1 MQSSW
6 VNKFLHYK
14 LTEIEDKKTPQKG
27 NKYRWL
33 RRIAR
38 SMLGVLIVLILLLLF
53 IRSPWGQS
61 IIIDQAVSYVKG
73 KTGTDVQLDAAFITF
88 DGDIR
93 VEGLYLGDLKNDTLV
108 YSKSLEANIALLP
121 LLKGTGFEVDD
132 VEWDGLT
139 ARVKRVD
146 SVSGFNYEFLM
157 DAFATAPDT
166 TASEP
171 LDIKI
176 GTINLTNFDII
187 YQDQVDEMDA
197 SANFDELFLEMNT
210 LDLDKMIVD
219 IETLTLKN
227 AVVNYEKD
235 VVTAFAKAKQDTDP
249 TKDTNLAESITD
261 SANDS
266 PLPLLKAG
274 KIRLDNVVMN
284 YNSEPDGIVLR
295 TDFGIMETSIPK
307 ANVESSDILVSYFNL
322 EDSNVAVHMSDV
334 AANTTAPLESNDPT
348 TFQWPDMKV
357 ALKKLDFKNNNFLY
371 TVNGAVPS
379 RNQLN
384 PDAVSL
390 QEITVDLSDFNLGD
404 HKAAVTINELKLKEI
419 SGLSVND
426 LKGSI
431 SITDEKLDVSNLYA
445 SVNKSSLSG
454 NLNLGYP
461 NIDALI
467 NNPERLNVQVNV
479 PQYNFNLSDVYAF
492 IPELAQNEYVS
503 KLAQKPLNGKLIT
516 SGSTRNLKL
525 DSFIVNWGASTS
537 INASG
542 SLQNVTDVDQLSF
555 NIDTINAVTTR
566 ATILN
571 FIKEEDLGITLPENA
586 RLKASAFGTITD
598 VKTKANL
605 TTSYGAIALDGS
617 FKNDK
622 IIEFNA
628 GVKLDTFNLNKML
641 AMEGLGNLSLELT
654 TSGSG
659 NDISTLDVVL
669 KGEILEFAYNDYPL
683 KNIPIEGKM
692 KNGKGDVSTEY
703 RDDNINISLTA
714 DATLDTDITKA
725 NAQINVVG
733 VDLRA
738 FGITSQNV
746 KAAGNLGVS
755 YEGDGINYKVNS
767 TIEDGIAVFDNQ
779 SYLLGN
785 VDVAAF
791 VQPDSTSVDIHNKML
806 DLELR
811 SNVDPENLTVA
822 LERHINRYLTTS
834 TAMDTAQPVVMKIK
848 GNISPAPILR
858 DVILPGLQALDTINI
873 AVDFDEKERRLNSD
887 VKVAYLKYADSEVD
901 SLVISS
907 ASDDQNLKFQLGFK
921 KIASGPVNIKRTAMT
936 GIVAG
941 NTLNLDFTSYD
952 DEEKLMHFASTL
964 SRKRDQNGLENL
976 IFNLSVDD
984 LILNKQPWTIPS
996 NNEIAVGE
1004 SKVLF
1009 NDFKLTNGDQSIELR
1024 SDRPNA
1030 TNEHVAMLINNFRL
1044 QGLLSFLNS
1053 DEKLATGKV
1062 NGEFVLDDIYGA
1074 TGFIADLQ
1082 ITDFHAMET
1091 PLGVLKLDAK
1101 SLDASKYEMNLSV
1114 KGEDVDIVLDG
1125 DYEANEVAAKL
1136 NLDLD
1141 INKVAMSTLAGISD
1155 GFLKDGSGS
1164 INGTFKVAGTT
1175 ANPEYDGVLKFN
1187 NATASVSMLDTSFT
1201 FKNEEIKIDN
1211 AGVYMNN
1218 LAITDSNGNP
1228 FTIDGTIGTENLLQ
1242 PTLDLNLKAVNFT
1255 ALNSTAKDNDLYY
1268 GKATFDASA
1277 KITGTTDV
1285 PVIDLD
1291 LTVKNVTDVT
1301 YVLPATELD
1310 LVERDG
1316 IVQFVNKV
1324 NPDAI
1329 LTQTEEESA
1338 TLTGFDITA
1347 NFKVRREAKV
1357 TIIIDPETGDQL
1369 QVSGDADFKY
1379 RMTPNGRMT
1388 LAGRYEISEGF
1399 YQFNLYDI
1407 VSRRFDLAKGGS
1419 VTWSGDPFDANLDV
1433 SAIYK
1438 VETSASAIMASQ
1450 TSGADL
1456 ATQEKYQQRL
1466 PFVVYL
1472 NIDGELLKPEIS
1484 FKLDLPEDEQGVLGG
1499 EVYSRLQQLNTQD
1512 QELNKQVF
1520 SLLVLNKFFPTSG
1533 TDGSNGGTATIAR
1546 DNLNQALSDQLNQY
1560 GGQLLGKTGID
1571 FNFGLDSYTDY
1582 ASGSGQER
1590 TQLDVTASKKLLDD
1604 RLIVSVGSEVDI
1616 QGSAQDGEEAPVIGN
1631 VSLEYLLTQAGQ
1643 WRLKGFRRNQYDN
1656 VVDGQLVVSGISL
1669 IFTKE
1674 FNEFKNL
1681 FAKTVLTE
1689 NQKARKEEEEELKKK
1704 EDSESKTTEEIKN

>member
-1 MQSSW
+1 MQASW
-6 VNKFLHYK
+6 VNKFLHIK
-14 LTEIEDKKTPQKG
+14 LAEIENNKEPQK
-27 NKYRWL
+27 NKKYRWL
-33 RRIAR
+33 RRMAR
-38 SMLGVLIVLILLLLF
+38 TTLGVLIVLILLLLF

-61 IIIDQAVSYVKG
+61 IILDKAISYVKG
-73 KTGTDVQLDAAFITF
+73 KTGTDVQLNGAFITW

-93 VEGLYLGDLKNDTLV
+93 VEGLYLGDVKNDTLLH
-108 YSKSLEANIALLP
+108 SKSLEANIALLP
-121 LLKGTGFEVDD
+121 LIKGTGFEIDD
-132 VEWDGLT
+132 LEWDGLT
-139 ARVKRVD
+139 ARIKRAD
-146 SVSGFNYEFLM
+146 TVSGFNYEFLM

-166 TASEP
+166 TASQP
-171 LDIKI
+171 LDIKV
-176 GTINLTNFDII
+176 GTVNLTNFDII
-187 YQDQVDEMDA
+187 YQDEVEEMDA
-197 SANFDELFLEMNT
+197 SVNFEELFLEINA

-219 IETLTLKN
+219 FENLTLKN
-227 AVVNYEKD
+227 ALVNYEKD
-235 VVTAFAKAKQDTDP
+235 VVSAFAKAKQDTNL
-249 TKDTNLAESITD
+249 KKNTNLTQTATD
-261 SANDS
+261 TANDS
-266 PLPLLKAG
+266 PLPLLKAS
-274 KIRLDNVVMN
+274 KIRLDNVVLN
-284 YNSEPDGIVLR
+284 YNSKPDGVDLH
-295 TDFGIMETSIPK
+295 TDFGFMETSIPK
-307 ANVESSDILVSYFNL
+307 ANVENNDILISYFNL
-322 EDSNVAVHMSDV
+322 ENSKVAVHRNDV
-334 AANTTAPLESNDPT
+334 DTTTASVESNDPT

-357 ALKKLDFKNNNFLY
+357 ALKKLNLKNNTFLY

-379 RNQLN
+379 RNEFH

-390 QEITVDLSDFNLGD
+390 QEITVDLSDFNLRD
-404 HKAAVTINELKLKEI
+404 RNAAVTINELKLKEI
-419 SGLSVND
+419 SGLNLND
-426 LKGSI
+426 LRGSI
-431 SITDEKLDVSNLYA
+431 DITDQNLDVSNLNA
-445 SVNKSSLSG
+445 SVNNSSLSG

-461 NIDALI
+461 DINSLI
-467 NNPERLNVQVNV
+467 HNPESLTIQISL
-479 PQYNFNLSDVYAF
+479 PQYYFNLSDVYAF
-492 IPELAQNEYVS
+492 MPELAQNEYVS
-503 KLAQKPLNGKLIT
+503 KLAQKPLNGKLMT
-516 SGSTRNLKL
+516 SGSARNLKL
-525 DSFIVNWGASTS
+525 DSFIVNWGASTF

-542 SLQNVTDVDQLSF
+542 NLQNATDVDQLFF

-571 FIKEEDLGITLPENA
+571 FIKEEDLGITFPENA
-586 RLKASAFGTITD
+586 RLNASASGTITD
-598 VKTKANL
+598 LKTKVSLA
-605 TTSYGAIALDGS
+605 TSYGAIALDGS

-622 IIEFNA
+622 TIKFKA
-628 GVKLDTFNLNKML
+628 GVKLDTLNLNKML
-641 AMEGLGNLSLELT
+641 AMEGLGDLSLEFST
-654 TSGSG
+654 RGSG
-659 NDISTLDVVL
+659 KDISTLDAVL
-669 KGEILEFAYNDYPL
+669 KGKILEFSYNDYPL

-703 RDDNINISLTA
+703 RDDNINVSLTA
-714 DATLDTDITKA
+714 GATLDTDITKA

-738 FGITSQNV
+738 FGITSQHV
-746 KAAGNLGVS
+746 KAAGKIDVS
-755 YEGDGINYKVNS
+755 YEGDEAYYLVNS
-767 TIEDGIAVFDNQ
+767 TIANGIAVLDNQ
-779 SYLLGN
+779 SYLLDN
-785 VDVAAF
+785 VDVTAF
-791 VQPDSTSVDIHNKML
+791 VKQDSTAVDIHNKML

-811 SNVDPENLTVA
+811 SNVDPQNLTVA
-822 LERHINRYLTTS
+822 LERHMNRYLTTS
-834 TAMDTAQPVVMKIK
+834 AAMDTAQPVVMNIK

-873 AVDFDEKERRLNSD
+873 AVDFDEKKRILNSD
-887 VKVAYLKYADSEVD
+887 VKVAYFKYGGSEVD

-907 ASDDQNLKFQLGFK
+907 VSDAQNLKFQLGFN
-921 KIASGPVNIKRTAMT
+921 KIASGPVYMKRTALT
-936 GIVAG
+936 GVVAG
-941 NTLNLDFTSYD
+941 NKLNLDFTSYD
-952 DEEKLMHFASTL
+952 KQERLIHLASTL

-984 LILNKQPWTIPS
+984 LILNKQSWTIPS
-996 NNEIAVGE
+996 NNEIAIGE
-1004 SKVLF
+1004 SKLLF
-1009 NDFKLTNGDQSIELR
+1009 NNFKLTNQSQSIELR
-1024 SDRPNA
+1024 SDRPYV
-1030 TNEHVAMLINNFRL
+1030 TNEHVALLINNFRL

-1053 DEKLATGKV
+1053 DQKLATGKV
-1062 NGEFVLDDIYGA
+1062 NGEFVLDDIYGT

-1082 ITDFHAMET
+1082 IADFHVMET
-1091 PLGVLKLDAK
+1091 PLGILKLDAK
-1101 SLDASKYEMNLSV
+1101 SLDAAKYDMNMSV
-1114 KGEDVDIVLDG
+1114 KGEDVDILLDG
-1125 DYEANEVAAKL
+1125 DYEVNETAAKL
-1136 NLDLD
+1136 NLNLD
-1141 INKVAMSTLAGISD
+1141 VNKVAMTTLTGVSD
-1155 GFLKDGSGS
+1155 GFLKDGSGAV
-1164 INGTFKVAGTT
+1164 NGTFKVAGTT
-1175 ANPEYDGVLKFN
+1175 TSPEYNGILKFN
-1187 NATASVSMLDTSFT
+1187 NATASISMLDTSFT

-1211 AGVYMNN
+1211 AGVYMNH
-1218 LAITDSNGNP
+1218 LSITDVNDNP

-1242 PTLDLNLKAVNFT
+1242 PTLDLDLKAVNFT
-1255 ALNSTAKDNDLYY
+1255 ALHSTAKDNDLYY

-1277 KITGTTDV
+1277 KITGNTNI
-1285 PVIDLD
+1285 PIIDLD
-1291 LTVKNVTDVT
+1291 LTVKNVTDLT
-1301 YVLPATELD
+1301 YVVPETELD
-1310 LVERDG
+1310 VVKRDG

-1338 TLTGFDITA
+1338 TVTGFDITA
-1347 NFKVRREAKV
+1347 NFKVRNDAKV
-1357 TIIIDPETGDQL
+1357 TIIIDPDTGDQL
-1369 QVSGDADFKY
+1369 QVSGDGDFKY

-1399 YQFNLYDI
+1399 YEFNLYDI

-1456 ATQEKYQQRL
+1456 ATQEKYRQRL
-1466 PFVVYL
+1466 PFMVYL

-1484 FKLDLPEDEQGVLGG
+1484 FKLDLPEDEKGALGG
-1499 EVYSRLQQLNTQD
+1499 EVYSRLQQVNTQD

-1533 TDGSNGGTATIAR
+1533 ADGSNGGTATIAR

-1656 VVDGQLVVSGISL
+1656 VVDGQLLVSGISL

-1681 FAKTVLTE
+1681 FTKTVLAE
-1689 NQKARKEEEEELKKK
+1689 KQKARKEEEEELKKN
-1704 EDSESKTTEEIKN
+1704 ENKTIEEKKN